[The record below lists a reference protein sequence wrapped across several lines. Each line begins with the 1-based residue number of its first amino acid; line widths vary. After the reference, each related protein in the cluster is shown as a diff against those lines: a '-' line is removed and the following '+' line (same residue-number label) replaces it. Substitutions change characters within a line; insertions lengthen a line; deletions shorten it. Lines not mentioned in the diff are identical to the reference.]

1 MRTCVLAMV
10 TTLLA
15 AANNAHAQSSATE
28 SSPQGPR
35 TEQNSD
41 TSSDQDEIRR
51 LREQL
56 DGLTR
61 KLEGLSMEK
70 PSADVDSGSLSGMWS
85 GAVSCRNR
93 HYAVV
98 LSINEQTGS
107 IGKGDWSYTGSGT
120 GSDIATLSPT
130 ASDGKRYVL
139 VTAKS
144 NTYDYDVTIDGD
156 RMDGMSTR
164 DKCQIFMERAKR

>member
-1 MRTCVLAMV
+1 MRVIAMIV
-10 TTLLA
+10 TMLLA
-15 AANNAHAQSSATE
+15 GATVDAEAQSSATE
-28 SSPQGPR
+28 SGPQGPR
-35 TEQNSD
+35 TGQD
-41 TSSDQDEIRR
+41 QGTSSEQDEIRR

-61 KLEGLSMEK
+61 KLEGLSKESV
-70 PSADVDSGSLSGMWS
+70 PVGADSLAGTWS

-98 LSINEQTGS
+98 LTINEQTGS
-107 IGKGDWSYTGSGT
+107 IGKGDWSYTGSGSGT
-120 GSDIATLSPT
+120 DIATLSPM
-130 ASDGKRYVL
+130 ASEGNRYVL